1 MSTVGFHTFGCKLN
15 YSETSSISRIFKE
28 NGYNKTS
35 IYKNPEK
42 IIINTCSVTENAN
55 KKCKDLIKK
64 IKNYSPKSKI
74 TVIGCYAQLK
84 PNEILKINGVDKVL
98 GNKEKF
104 DFKNYINSSS
114 KKIHSNIKE
123 STNFNST
130 FSINERT
137 RSFLKVQDGCN
148 YGCSFCTIPLA
159 RGRSRS
165 NTIKNTIK
173 NIKIISDR
181 NIKEIVLT
189 GINIGDFGIQNGK
202 RKEKFINLL
211 QEIDKLKIKSRFRI
225 SSIEPNLLDNEI
237 IEFILNSKKF
247 VHHFHIPLQSGNNK
261 ILKAMGR
268 RYNKELYENR
278 IKKIKMIEP
287 NACIGAD
294 VIVGYPGETEFQFNK
309 TYNYIK
315 NLNIN
320 YLHVFP
326 YSERENTRAVK
337 LQNKIS
343 TSKKNERSK
352 ILRILSEKKKR
363 FFYKKNLKSI
373 KNVLFE
379 ENVKNNFMYG
389 FTDNYIKVRSKYDK
403 KLINKIIPCNLESI
417 NSQGIVEIKSLIL
430 KEKVI

>member
-15 YSETSSISRIFKE
+15 YSETSTISRIFQK
-28 NGYNKTS
+28 NSYRKTS

-55 KKCKDLIKK
+55 KKCKALIKK
-64 IKNYSPKSKI
+64 IKKYSPKSKI
-74 TVIGCYAQLK
+74 TVIGCYAQLR

-123 STNFNST
+123 SINFNTT
-130 FSINERT
+130 FSINDRT

-165 NTIKNTIK
+165 NTIKNILK
-173 NIKIISDR
+173 NIKEISDR
-181 NIKEIVLT
+181 DIKEIVLT
-189 GINIGDFGIQNGK
+189 GINIGDFGVQNGR
-202 RKEKFINLL
+202 RKEKLINLI
-211 QEIDKLKIKSRFRI
+211 QEIENLKIKNRFRI
-225 SSIEPNLLDNEI
+225 SSIEPNLLSNEI

-247 VHHFHIPLQSGNNK
+247 LPHFHIPLQSGNNK

-268 RYNKELYENR
+268 RYNKELYEDR
-278 IKKIKMIEP
+278 VKKIKMIEP
-287 NACIGAD
+287 DACIGAD
-294 VIVGYPGETEFQFNK
+294 VIVGYPGETEFEFNK

-343 TSKKNERSK
+343 STKKNERSK
-352 ILRILSEKKKR
+352 MLRILSEKKKR
-363 FFYKKNLKSI
+363 FFYEKNLNTI

-379 ENVKNNFMYG
+379 NDIKNNFMYG
-389 FTDNYIKVRSKYDK
+389 YTDNYIKVTSKYNK
-403 KLINKIIPCNLESI
+403 NLINKVVPCKLKKINNNSIIDVKTI
-417 NSQGIVEIKSLIL
+417 N
-430 KEKVI
+430 

>member
-15 YSETSSISRIFKE
+15 YSETSSISRIFQE
-28 NGYNKTS
+28 NSYRKTS
-35 IYKNPEK
+35 IYKNPEE

-64 IKNYSPKSKI
+64 IKKYSPESKI

-104 DFKNYINSSS
+104 DFKNYIHSSS

-123 STNFNST
+123 SIDFNST
-130 FSINERT
+130 FSINDRT

-165 NTIKNTIK
+165 NTIKNILK
-173 NIKIISDR
+173 NIKEISEKDI
-181 NIKEIVLT
+181 NEIVLT
-189 GINIGDFGIQNGK
+189 GINIGDFGIQNGR
-202 RKEKFINLL
+202 RKEKLINLL
-211 QEIDKLKIKSRFRI
+211 QEIENLKIKNRFRI
-225 SSIEPNLLDNEI
+225 SSIEPNLLSNEI
-237 IEFILNSKKF
+237 IEFILSSKKF
-247 VHHFHIPLQSGNNK
+247 LPHFHIPLQSGNNK

-268 RYNKELYENR
+268 RYNKELYEDR
-278 IKKIKMIEP
+278 VKKIKMIEP
-287 NACIGAD
+287 DACIGAD
-294 VIVGYPGETEFQFNK
+294 VIVGYPGETEFEFNK
-309 TYNYIK
+309 TYDYIK

-326 YSERENTRAVK
+326 YSERENTRAIK
-337 LQNKIS
+337 SQNKIS
-343 TSKKNERSK
+343 TNIKNERSK
-352 ILRILSEKKKR
+352 MLRILSEKKKR
-363 FFYKKNLKSI
+363 FFYEKNLNTI

-379 ENVKNNFMYG
+379 NDIKNDLMYG
-389 FTDNYIKVRSKYDK
+389 YTDNYIKVSSKYNK
-403 KLINKIIPCNLESI
+403 NLINKVVACKLKKINNNSIIDVKTI
-417 NSQGIVEIKSLIL
+417 N
-430 KEKVI
+430 

>member
-35 IYKNPEK
+35 IYENPEK

-55 KKCKDLIKK
+55 KKCKELIKK
-64 IKNYSPKSKI
+64 IKNHSPKSKI

-123 STNFNST
+123 SIDFNST
-130 FSINERT
+130 FSINDRT

-165 NTIKNTIK
+165 NTIKNILK
-173 NIKIISDR
+173 NIKEISDR
-181 NIKEIVLT
+181 DINEIVLT
-189 GINIGDFGIQNGK
+189 GINIGDFGIQNGR
-202 RKEKFINLL
+202 RKEKLINLL
-211 QEIDKLKIKSRFRI
+211 QEIENLKIKNRFRI

-247 VHHFHIPLQSGNNK
+247 LPHFHIPLQSGNNK

-268 RYNKELYENR
+268 RYNKELYEDR
-278 IKKIKMIEP
+278 VKKIKMIEP
-287 NACIGAD
+287 DACIGAD
-294 VIVGYPGETEFQFNK
+294 VIVGYPGETEFEFNK
-309 TYNYIK
+309 TYDYIK

-326 YSERENTRAVK
+326 YSERENTRAIK
-337 LQNKIS
+337 SQNKIS
-343 TSKKNERSK
+343 TNIKNERSK
-352 ILRILSEKKKR
+352 MLRILSEKKKR
-363 FFYKKNLKSI
+363 FFYEKNLNTI

-379 ENVKNNFMYG
+379 NDIKNDLMYG
-389 FTDNYIKVRSKYDK
+389 YTDNYIKVSSKYNK
-403 KLINKIIPCNLESI
+403 NLINKVVACKLKKINNNSIIDVKTI
-417 NSQGIVEIKSLIL
+417 N
-430 KEKVI
+430 

>member
-15 YSETSSISRIFKE
+15 YSETSTISRIFQK
-28 NGYNKTS
+28 NSYRKTS

-64 IKNYSPKSKI
+64 IKKYSPESKI

-104 DFKNYINSSS
+104 DFKNYIHSSS

-123 STNFNST
+123 SIDFNST
-130 FSINERT
+130 FSINDRT

-165 NTIKNTIK
+165 NTIKNILK
-173 NIKIISDR
+173 NIKEISDR
-181 NIKEIVLT
+181 DIKEIVLT
-189 GINIGDFGIQNGK
+189 GINIGDFGIQNGR
-202 RKEKFINLL
+202 RKEKLINLL
-211 QEIDKLKIKSRFRI
+211 EEIENLKIKNRFRI
-225 SSIEPNLLDNEI
+225 SSIEPNLLSNEI

-247 VHHFHIPLQSGNNK
+247 LPHFHIPLQSGNNK

-268 RYNKELYENR
+268 RYNKELYEDR
-278 IKKIKMIEP
+278 VKKIKMIEP
-287 NACIGAD
+287 DACIGAD
-294 VIVGYPGETEFQFNK
+294 VIVGYPGETEFEFNK
-309 TYNYIK
+309 TYDYIK

-326 YSERENTRAVK
+326 YSERENTRAIK
-337 LQNKIS
+337 SQNKIS
-343 TSKKNERSK
+343 TNIKNERSK
-352 ILRILSEKKKR
+352 MLRILSEKKKR
-363 FFYKKNLKSI
+363 FFYEKNLNTI

-379 ENVKNNFMYG
+379 NDIKNDLMYG
-389 FTDNYIKVRSKYDK
+389 YTDNYIKVSIKYNK
-403 KLINKIIPCNLESI
+403 NLINKVVACKLKKINNNSIIDVKTI
-417 NSQGIVEIKSLIL
+417 N
-430 KEKVI
+430 